1 LTESRLSDRA
11 IALIV
16 LAGAMVL
23 SAAALLWIGRD
34 QTIRGDNLEYA
45 TRIATQGVGHAL
57 LHTPANKYLIAVPLL
72 VYRALFGIFGL
83 NNYFPSRLLA
93 IALVLISGGL
103 FYALVR
109 KHVGYVLAVVAT
121 VLLLF
126 FGSGWE
132 EVLTAIRL
140 PSLIAV
146 ASGLGALLALGRREL
161 LWDVVATALL
171 CVAVAS
177 HPTGVAFTAAATVMV
192 ILSPAPERWKRVWVV
207 LIPAAIFVAWYLIW
221 RTTTPTLFPN
231 TASDVFLF
239 VRESWV
245 MLCATVT
252 GLSGVLPIPVYSQ
265 PIAEVVGALLFALL
279 AAVTALRFRKLPPLY
294 WAALLGLVVL
304 LVSTRLSA
312 GGFLRRPDEVRYL
325 YPETVLFLLTFAG
338 LAASVRLPRWV
349 QAAVSVVLV
358 LGIASNFA
366 MLVNGGDLS
375 RQKSQVT
382 TGQLT
387 AYRIAGDQVN
397 PAYQP
402 TPLDTT
408 AGFDL
413 AAMARFGSPALTPA
427 ELLDASALTRQS
439 ADKALVGSLGIHPQP
454 TTKKPETTGP
464 APRVVNVAAG
474 HARRQGGC
482 SILSQAP
489 ASGTQSGGQLLA
501 ELSLPPAG
509 VEVSARDLSSA
520 HLYLGR
526 FAPPSV
532 PLRAVHGRFAIL
544 ETPLANSSVP
554 WKLRVGSDQSVAVC
568 GLSG

>member
-1 LTESRLSDRA
+1 LTEYRLSDRA

-83 NNYFPSRLLA
+83 DNYFPSRLLA

-146 ASGLGALLALGRREL
+146 ASGLGALLALGRRQL

-192 ILSPAPERWKRVWVV
+192 ILAPAPERWKRVWVV

-221 RTTTPTLFPN
+221 RTTTPTLIPN

-252 GLSGVLPIPVYSQ
+252 GLSGVLPIPVYRQ
-265 PIAEVVGALLFALL
+265 PVAEVVGALLFALL
-279 AAVTALRFRKLPPLY
+279 VVVTVRRFRQLPALF
-294 WAALLGLVVL
+294 WAALVGLAVL
-304 LVSTRLSA
+304 LVSTRLSV

-325 YPETVLFLLTFAG
+325 YPETILFLLVLAG
-338 LAASVRLPRWV
+338 LAASVKLPRWV

-358 LGIASNFA
+358 LAIASNFA
-366 MLVNGGDLS
+366 MLVNGGEIS

-382 TGQLT
+382 TGQLS
-387 AYRIAGDQVN
+387 AYRIAGDHAI
-397 PAYQP
+397 PSYRP

-408 AGFDL
+408 AAQDL
-413 AAMARFGSPALTPA
+413 AAMRRFGSAGLAPSD
-427 ELLDASALTRQS
+427 LLSAPTTTRLA
-439 ADKALVGSLGIHPQP
+439 ADQALVGSLGIKPEP
-454 TTKKPETTGP
+454 TKKKPDRSGP
-464 APRVVNVAAG
+464 TPHAVDVTAG
-474 HARRQGGC
+474 RATHSGGC
-482 SILSQAP
+482 VVLFPPKGAT
-489 ASGTQSGGQLLA
+489 GQSGQQPLA
-501 ELSLPPAG
+501 DLSLPPAG
-509 VEVSARDLSSA
+509 VEVSASDLGHA

-532 PLRAVHGRFAIL
+532 LLRPVEGRFATL
-544 ETPLANSSVP
+544 ATPLGQSKVP
-554 WKLRVGSDQSVAVC
+554 WKLRVASDQSTAVC
-568 GLSG
+568 GLIG